1 MLIKSFPNNR
11 DEYSGAEEVM
21 RWLHG
26 RTSGVFAAAQNAAVT
41 AMDTPGMGIT
51 VSDGTGWMT
60 DAGGNGVVWWND
72 TEKTSG
78 QKLQLEIDMADG
90 VLNRIDRIIV
100 EWKTINYADL
110 PEIKVLKG
118 TASSTAEAP
127 ALTNNRTVR
136 QISLARVSVEAGITA
151 ITASMI
157 TDERLDPAV
166 CGLVTDGLS
175 IDTTTINAQYTAML
189 DSLAQELAQL
199 EAGSGVELAK
209 LCFANT
215 AVPAAAWASDSTYG
229 DYPYRAAVALSGVT
243 AAMVPEV
250 VFGLAAMADNSF
262 APVAECY
269 NGGVYIYAADVPES
283 AITIPTIICWRGAA
297 T

>member
-11 DEYSGAEEVM
+11 DEYIGAEEVM

-60 DAGGNGVVWWND
+60 DADGNGVVWWND

-127 ALTNNRTVR
+127 ALTNNSTVR
-136 QISLARVSVEAGITA
+136 QISLARVAVGAGITA
-151 ITASMI
+151 VTASMI
-157 TDERLDPAV
+157 TDERLDPSV

-175 IDTTTINAQYTAML
+175 IDTTTINAQYTALL
-189 DSLAQELAQL
+189 DSLAQELAAL
-199 EAGSGVELAK
+199 EAGTAVELKK
-209 LCFANT
+209 LAFAST
-215 AVPAAAWASDSTYG
+215 AVTVSAWAENSTYE

-243 AAMVPEV
+243 AAMIPEV
-250 VFGLAAMADNSF
+250 VFGLDAMSDNSF

-297 T
+297 A